1 LNANDH
7 FFILTFF
14 HRHHHHYHHQHI
26 ISVAAHFE
34 TKFRAETVRKG
45 HEARLKCEAIGDKP
59 LTITWMKDKMSFNV
73 RDESR
78 YELTETATEDG
89 VTSEVLIKTADRR
102 DSALFTCVT
111 FNSHG

>member
-1 LNANDH
+1 MSFLMM
-7 FFILTFF
+7 LT
-14 HRHHHHYHHQHI
+14 
-26 ISVAAHFE
+26 VAAHFE

-45 HEARLKCEAIGDKP
+45 HEARLRCEAIGDKP
-59 LTITWMKDKMSFNV
+59 LTITWMKDKMPFNI

-78 YELTETATEDG
+78 YELIETATAEG
-89 VTSEVLIKTADRR
+89 VSSEIIIKNSDRR